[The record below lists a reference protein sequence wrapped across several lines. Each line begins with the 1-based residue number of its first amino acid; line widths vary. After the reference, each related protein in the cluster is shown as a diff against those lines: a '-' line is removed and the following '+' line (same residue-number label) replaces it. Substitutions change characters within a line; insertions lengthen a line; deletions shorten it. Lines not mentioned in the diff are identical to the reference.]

1 LRQLH
6 EPYPD
11 AERKRGAVHVGR
23 AAVRVDGRTVVIE
36 RDGDDALDLLRAA
49 CLAIWESG
57 TAIHALEV
65 PERLYR

>member
-1 LRQLH
+1 M
-6 EPYPD
+6 
-11 AERKRGAVHVGR
+11 
-23 AAVRVDGRTVVIE
+23 RVDGRTVVIE

-49 CLAIWESG
+49 CLAIWECD